1 MLTHMPSGIE
11 KRRFNVD
18 VALRVG
24 VTDHLELGFFGAPVV
39 VQRGTVDVTDH
50 GDFTLAAK
58 YRFHDAPED
67 SALPSLGVLPFV
79 KLPVSEEP
87 LGSGKTDAG
96 AVLLASLDLPA
107 RLSLDLN
114 ASLAAIGQS
123 RPSGYLL
130 QTVLA
135 AGLSHDVDD
144 WLTLFTDVMYAS
156 REERDRRDGVLFDAG
171 VIWRPARNVALDAS
185 VVTSLAGQGPDWQVR
200 GGLSLRF
207 GR

>member
-1 MLTHMPSGIE
+1 
-11 KRRFNVD
+11 
-18 VALRVG
+18 
-24 VTDHLELGFFGAPVV
+24 VTDRLELGFFGAPVV

-58 YRFHDAPED
+58 YRFHDAAEG

-79 KLPVSEEP
+79 KLPASEEP

-107 RLSLDLN
+107 QLSLDLN

-123 RPSGYLL
+123 HPSGYLL
-130 QTVLA
+130 QAVLA

-156 REERDRRDGVLFDAG
+156 REERDSRDGVLRRGRDLAPG
-171 VIWRPARNVALDAS
+171 PQCRPRRLGRDLARRS
-185 VVTSLAGQGPDWQVR
+185 GPRLAGPGWPEPAIR
-200 GGLSLRF
+200 PLMA
-207 GR
+207 GRAL